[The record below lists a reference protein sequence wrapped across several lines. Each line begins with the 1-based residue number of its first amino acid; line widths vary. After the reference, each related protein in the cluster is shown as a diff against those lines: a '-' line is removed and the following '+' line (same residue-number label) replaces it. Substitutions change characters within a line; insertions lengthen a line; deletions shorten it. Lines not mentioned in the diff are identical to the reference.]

1 MADFADV
8 VNELKE
14 TNKKLDNLTKVS
26 DPKGAAA
33 AEDKRDAANAAARSE
48 GYLKTIADAVG
59 GAGAGPSGKEDK
71 KTGGIFAGISRA
83 LGGLGK
89 GVGSAVGGFMKGIA
103 TFGAGAVG
111 FIKAMGILGG
121 GLAAFAVAIGAATWV
136 VSKMMPDIAN
146 GLKEFDGV
154 DGSNL
159 VNVGAGIGALGAG
172 FATMGAGGAILGVGN
187 LVGSIADG
195 LTGLFGG
202 KDSKTALI
210 DNLKEFSKLKLN
222 VKNIKDNS
230 EAMVA
235 YGIAMTA
242 GGAGSMMNSLATL
255 TDGAIGGL
263 GRLLGGVPVL
273 TQLVEFSRA
282 DIDGV
287 KVKKN
292 ADAMVAYATSMTVGA
307 GATAMKSVAG
317 VFTMI
322 TSFTDGVSKL
332 LGGKGVLD
340 TQLDDMKKLSAAADS
355 IDATKVTSVAGAM
368 IAYAGAMTVGIGATA
383 MKSVAGVFSMITSFT
398 DGVSKLL
405 GGEGVLDTQL
415 KSLKKISAAEGI
427 DAAKIKLV
435 AGAMVAYAEAMT
447 IGAGATAMK
456 SVGGVFNMITS
467 FTDGV
472 SKFFGGEGVLDTQL
486 KSLQKISAAGGIDGA
501 KIKLVAAAM
510 IDYADAM
517 ASGIKGEAGKAGAG
531 LGTFVGNAVDGLTSF
546 ITGGK
551 TKSSIDSML
560 EGLRKLSAAKD
571 IDGAV
576 VKRNAEAM
584 VDYAKAMGAGA
595 LATGAKEIGDIA
607 VLASGVV
614 KGLSSFFGIAEA
626 DPLGDLK
633 KFASTII
640 TEKEIAQIKLN
651 ALGITAYADAMVKM
665 GTLQVGKTFGEALS
679 AVFSGIGSLFGGSAE
694 KSPMTALKNFAS
706 ANIDAEKIK
715 KDISTL
721 LSILEDKNVNLEKSI
736 LFKNILTNIGDGL
749 REFTK
754 PGSFVDSLSGAAS
767 KVLSFLTGDKSPI
780 QQIETIAGK
789 SKELRE
795 GAGAI
800 TSISDGLDKM
810 AALKFDGSDINVE
823 DFAED
828 LMKSVPALEV
838 AIAGGEVGG
847 GWVTSGTKIKGLA
860 NPDVGWT
867 EAAANINLLRQAM
880 GMKTEKPGSAAVQGA
895 ATEIGKLTVNTLV
908 AEKLISRAVEKSAA
922 GQGESLT
929 VSDQSFKQTTDAR
942 SYQSVF
948 ETREYSGSA
957 SQRQLAA
964 AMPS

>member
-14 TNKKLDNLTKVS
+14 TNKKLDNLTKAA

-368 IAYAGAMTVGIGATA
+368 
-383 MKSVAGVFSMITSFT
+383 
-398 DGVSKLL
+398 
-405 GGEGVLDTQL
+405 
-415 KSLKKISAAEGI
+415 
-427 DAAKIKLV
+427 
-435 AGAMVAYAEAMT
+435 VAYAEAMT
-447 IGAGATAMK
+447 IGDGATAM
-456 SVGGVFNMITS
+456 M
-467 FTDGV
+467 
-472 SKFFGGEGVLDTQL
+472 
-486 KSLQKISAAGGIDGA
+486 SLIHI
-501 KIKLVAAAM
+501 
-510 IDYADAM
+510 
-517 ASGIKGEAGKAGAG
+517 
-531 LGTFVGNAVDGLTSF
+531 
-546 ITGGK
+546 
-551 TKSSIDSML
+551 
-560 EGLRKLSAAKD
+560 
-571 IDGAV
+571 
-576 VKRNAEAM
+576 
-584 VDYAKAMGAGA
+584 
-595 LATGAKEIGDIA
+595 
-607 VLASGVV
+607 
-614 KGLSSFFGIAEA
+614 
-626 DPLGDLK
+626 
-633 KFASTII
+633 
-640 TEKEIAQIKLN
+640 
-651 ALGITAYADAMVKM
+651 
-665 GTLQVGKTFGEALS
+665 
-679 AVFSGIGSLFGGSAE
+679 
-694 KSPMTALKNFAS
+694 
-706 ANIDAEKIK
+706 
-715 KDISTL
+715 
-721 LSILEDKNVNLEKSI
+721 
-736 LFKNILTNIGDGL
+736 
-749 REFTK
+749 
-754 PGSFVDSLSGAAS
+754 
-767 KVLSFLTGDKSPI
+767 
-780 QQIETIAGK
+780 
-789 SKELRE
+789 
-795 GAGAI
+795 
-800 TSISDGLDKM
+800 
-810 AALKFDGSDINVE
+810 
-823 DFAED
+823 
-828 LMKSVPALEV
+828 
-838 AIAGGEVGG
+838 
-847 GWVTSGTKIKGLA
+847 
-860 NPDVGWT
+860 
-867 EAAANINLLRQAM
+867 
-880 GMKTEKPGSAAVQGA
+880 
-895 ATEIGKLTVNTLV
+895 
-908 AEKLISRAVEKSAA
+908 
-922 GQGESLT
+922 
-929 VSDQSFKQTTDAR
+929 
-942 SYQSVF
+942 
-948 ETREYSGSA
+948 
-957 SQRQLAA
+957 
-964 AMPS
+964 